1 MRSDL
6 TGRYGR
12 ALLRASSLVLVTGVL
27 AACSNDATRL
37 DEFITASTKVDAKK
51 QGQVAVAKQTASAQ
65 LAATAAPVA
74 AVSGSLLAPAVAS
87 SALPSPSVPS
97 STSIAAKAASAS
109 SVPTA
114 STTAVAVAGAGAAS
128 YSPPATST
136 TNANGQLVLA
146 PRPKNTNPLR
156 MTGNKPANTDS
167 MTTGSVKKT
176 TEPVQKP
183 VGWKSDKGSWIT
195 IKAGETLYNV
205 SRRYGVPVSAIM
217 EANGITDAR
226 SVQEGQRVRIP
237 TYTYNH
243 AAPVSAPDN
252 DPDTRA
258 SRASRGMQGQARGR
272 VAVPKQ
278 RVARSAAPKIEAPT
292 LPKAQNSNTYT
303 VQSGDTLYAIARR
316 HGVSVGALRDA
327 NTISGDTVRLG
338 QKLTIPAY
346 GSRTA
351 VTANADH
358 QQITGAVPSPKLK
371 PTNTKT
377 VMVPSTKPASTTA
390 PTKQV
395 AKVGK
400 TTANS
405 FRWPAQG
412 RLVGKFGDKIPG
424 GVNDGID
431 ISLPMGTPIKAA
443 ESGTV
448 IYSGSEL
455 EDFGKLILLSHEGGW
470 VSAYAHASA
479 AMVRRGQKV
488 KRGQVI
494 AKSGKTGNATTPK
507 LHFELRKDSNPVNP
521 LRHLSK

>member
-6 TGRYGR
+6 TGRHGR
-12 ALLRASSLVLVTGVL
+12 ALLRASSLIFVTGVL

-37 DEFITASTKVDAKK
+37 DEFITASTKVNAQK
-51 QGQVAVAKQTASAQ
+51 QGQVAVAKKASQAYPGDLTAK
-65 LAATAAPVA
+65 AAPVA
-74 AVSGSLLAPAVAS
+74 GVSGSALAPAVNA
-87 SALPSPSVPS
+87 SALPSASGSVS
-97 STSIAAKAASAS
+97 KAASVAAAPS
-109 SVPTA
+109 A
-114 STTAVAVAGAGAAS
+114 STTAIAVAGAGGAS
-128 YSPPATST
+128 YAPPAAST

-156 MTGNKPANTDS
+156 MTGSAPANTDS
-167 MTTGSVKKT
+167 MSTGSVRKS
-176 TEPVQKP
+176 EPVQKP
-183 VGWKSDKGSWIT
+183 VGWKNEKGTWIT

-237 TYTYNH
+237 KYTYSE

-252 DPDTRA
+252 DPNTRA

-278 RVARSAAPKIEAPT
+278 RAERPVAKVEAPT
-292 LPKAQNSNTYT
+292 LPKAQNGSTYT
-303 VQSGDTLYAIARR
+303 VQPGDTLYAIAGK
-316 HGVSVGALRDA
+316 HNVSVGALRDA
-327 NTISGDTVRLG
+327 NNIAGDTVRLG
-338 QKLTIPAY
+338 QKLTIPGY
-346 GSRTA
+346 GNRTVVA
-351 VTANADH
+351 GNTDH
-358 QQITGAVPSPKLK
+358 QQITGAIPSPKAK
-371 PTNTKT
+371 PKNRKN
-377 VMVPSTKPASTTA
+377 VVVQSTRPVEKPKATE
-390 PTKQV
+390 QV
-395 AKVGK
+395 AKAGK
-400 TTANS
+400 VSKNA
-405 FRWPAQG
+405 FRWPAEG

-431 ISLPMGTPIKAA
+431 ISLPMGTPIKAV